1 VLAAQPIYPIP
12 GFCEPFSSLSHL
24 LAAGGFAVLGVF
36 LLRRGRGDWSR
47 MACLS
52 VYAFACVFL
61 FSMSGVYHLLP
72 RGSDGRAVLERLDH
86 SAIFVLIVGTFTA
99 IHGMLFRGV
108 SRWLPILL
116 MWAAAITGITLKA
129 IFFHDVP
136 EWLGLTLYLGLGWAG
151 AISAAVLY
159 YRHGA
164 HFIRLVFCGAAA
176 YTLGGVLEFL
186 GWPTLWPGVIGPHE
200 LFHVAVLAGTGCFWA
215 FAYQLADG
223 TVPPTKTATRA
234 GEVEACGIGEN
245 MSVAAD

>member
-1 VLAAQPIYPIP
+1 VLAVQPIYPIP
-12 GFCEPFSSLSHL
+12 GFFEPFSSLSHL
-24 LAAGGFAVLGVF
+24 LAAGVFAVLGVL
-36 LLRRGRGDWSR
+36 LLRRGWGDWSR
-47 MACLS
+47 VACLG

-99 IHGMLFRGV
+99 IHGMLFRGAA
-108 SRWLPILL
+108 RWLPIVA

-129 IFFHDVP
+129 IFFNDVP
-136 EWLGLTLYLGLGWAG
+136 EWLGLMLYLGLGWAG
-151 AISAAVLY
+151 AVSAAVLY

-164 HFIRLVFCGAAA
+164 HFIRLVFLGAAA

-186 GWPTLWPGVIGPHE
+186 AWPTLWPGVIGPHE
-200 LFHVAVLAGTGCFWA
+200 LFHVAVLAGTGCFWK

-223 TVPPTKTATRA
+223 NHPVPKTAASA
-234 GEVEACGIGEN
+234 GELEAPSINEN
-245 MSVAAD
+245 MSVGC